1 MHSIFVAAQ
10 SNTLVTG
17 NIKDTGNMRQLNG
30 ATISL
35 INTKDSSLL
44 SFVRTDSGGNFV
56 FSKVP
61 KGKYRL
67 SATHS
72 GFHTTWRTF
81 NVSGESTIN
90 LGEIFMRDNSLL
102 DEIVIDAEK
111 PPVTVNGDT
120 LEFNAGSFA
129 TKPNAVVE
137 DLLKKM
143 PGIQVD
149 KDGTIRV
156 NGQRINKVFVNGKE
170 FFTGD
175 PKLAT
180 QNLPADAVDKVQVFE
195 KKSDQSEF
203 TGFNDGNGETA
214 LNLKL
219 KKDKKKSNV
228 WENKSRCRYPW
239 PL

>member
-1 MHSIFVAAQ
+1 
-10 SNTLVTG
+10 
-17 NIKDTGNMRQLNG
+17 
-30 ATISL
+30 
-35 INTKDSSLL
+35 
-44 SFVRTDSGGNFV
+44 
-56 FSKVP
+56 
-61 KGKYRL
+61 L

-72 GFHTTWRTF
+72 GYRTSWRTF
-81 NVSGESTIN
+81 NITGEATLD
-90 LGEIFMRDNSLL
+90 LGPIYMRDKSLL
-102 DEIVIDAEK
+102 DEIIVDAEK
-111 PPVTVNGDT
+111 PPVIVNGDT
-120 LEFNAGSFA
+120 IEFNAGSFA

-156 NGQRINKVFVNGKE
+156 NGQRISKVFVNGRE

-203 TGFNDGNGETA
+203 TGFNDGN
-214 LNLKL
+214 
-219 KKDKKKSNV
+219 
-228 WENKSRCRYPW
+228 
-239 PL
+239 